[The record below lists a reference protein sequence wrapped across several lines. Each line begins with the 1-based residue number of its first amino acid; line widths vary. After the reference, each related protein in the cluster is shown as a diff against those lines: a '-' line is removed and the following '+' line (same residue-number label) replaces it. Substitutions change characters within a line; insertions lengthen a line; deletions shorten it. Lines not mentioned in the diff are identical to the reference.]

1 MLTST
6 GELQRSK
13 GEHLTEER
21 LIKTAE
27 RVREH
32 GEVFTPHWIVEKMLD
47 QRELREAVSSLSTTV
62 LEPAAGEGAFLTEI
76 LSRKLDLASSKS
88 DSIEDFEQN
97 SLIALTSL
105 YGIELLV
112 DNTELL
118 VMHMY
123 RVFYQEYLRQI
134 SKYHASEN
142 KKVVKS
148 ALTILK
154 VNLVQG
160 DALTGKNKNGD
171 DIIFSEWTLLPLK
184 RGVQKIQRTEYTLD
198 AIKTNGPS
206 VDGQPQVHGSEEL
219 TLFDLDEEPVEIK
232 PRKFEPV
239 PLFDIFREKH
249 VSE

>member
-1 MLTST
+1 M
-6 GELQRSK
+6 SK
-13 GEHLTEER
+13 ER
-21 LIKTAE
+21 LIKSNR

-32 GEVFTPHWIVEKMLD
+32 GEVFTPHRVVMTMLD
-47 QRELREAVSSLSTTV
+47 QPEINAALNSLTATF
-62 LEPAAGEGAFLTEI
+62 LEPAAGEGAFLTEV
-76 LSRKLDLASSKS
+76 LSRKLSLASSVG

-97 SLIALTSL
+97 ALVALTSL

-123 RVFYQEYLRQI
+123 RVFYQEYLRQMN
-134 SKYHASEN
+134 KYQASEN
-142 KKVVKS
+142 KKVVRS

-154 VNLVQG
+154 ANLVQG

-184 RGVQKIQRTEYTLD
+184 RGTRKVQRTEYTFD
-198 AIKTNGPS
+198 AIRTGGPS
-206 VDGQPQVHGSEEL
+206 IDGQPQVHGSEEL
-219 TLFDLDEEPVEIK
+219 TLFDLDDEEPVEIK

>member
-1 MLTST
+1 MGDEVIIKSN
-6 GELQRSK
+6 QRVK
-13 GEHLTEER
+13 
-21 LIKTAE
+21 K
-27 RVREH
+27 H
-32 GEVFTPHWIVEKMLD
+32 GEVFTPHRVVTEMVNIP
-47 QRELREAVSSLSTTV
+47 ELQSALSTLTATF

-76 LSRKLDLASSKS
+76 LSRKLDLASSMS
-88 DSIEDFEQN
+88 DSIEDFERN

-118 VMHMY
+118 VIHMY
-123 RVFYQEYLRQI
+123 RVFYQKYLRQMD
-134 SKYHASEN
+134 KYQASEN

-171 DIIFSEWTLLPLK
+171 DIIFSEWTLLPVK
-184 RGVQKIQRTEYTLD
+184 RGIQKIQRTEYTLD
-198 AIKTNGPS
+198 AIRTNGPS

>member
-1 MLTST
+1 MS
-6 GELQRSK
+6 
-13 GEHLTEER
+13 EER
-21 LIKTAE
+21 LIKSVR
-27 RVREH
+27 RVKEH
-32 GEVFTPHWIVEKMLD
+32 GEVFTPKRVVKVMID
-47 QRELREAVSSLSTTV
+47 QPELQKALHSLTATF

-76 LSRKLDLASSKS
+76 LSRKLNLASSMS
-88 DSIEDFEQN
+88 DSIEDFERN

-123 RVFYQEYLRQI
+123 RVFYQEYLRQMG
-134 SKYHASEN
+134 KYQASEK

-184 RGVQKIQRTEYTLD
+184 RGAQ
-198 AIKTNGPS
+198 N
-206 VDGQPQVHGSEEL
+206 
-219 TLFDLDEEPVEIK
+219 
-232 PRKFEPV
+232 
-239 PLFDIFREKH
+239 
-249 VSE
+249 

>member
-1 MLTST
+1 MS
-6 GELQRSK
+6 
-13 GEHLTEER
+13 EER
-21 LIKTAE
+21 LIKS
-27 RVREH
+27 VRRFKEH
-32 GEVFTPHWIVEKMLD
+32 GEVFTPKRVVKVMID
-47 QRELREAVSSLSTTV
+47 QPELQKALYSLTATF

-76 LSRKLDLASSKS
+76 LSRKLDLASSMS
-88 DSIEDFEQN
+88 DSIADFERN

-123 RVFYQEYLRQI
+123 RVFYQEYLRQMG
-134 SKYHASEN
+134 KYQASEK

-184 RGVQKIQRTEYTLD
+184 RGAQKIQRTEYTLD

>member
-1 MLTST
+1 M
-6 GELQRSK
+6 
-13 GEHLTEER
+13 ER
-21 LIKTAE
+21 LIKSSQ
-27 RVREH
+27 RVKNH
-32 GEVFTPHWIVEKMLD
+32 GEVFTPHRVVALMLD
-47 QRELREAVSSLSTTV
+47 QPEIKQALSSLTTTF

-76 LSRKLDLASSKS
+76 LSRKLALASQLS
-88 DSIEDFEQN
+88 DSIEAFEQKA
-97 SLIALTSL
+97 LIALTSL

-154 VNLVQG
+154 ANLVQG

-171 DIIFSEWTLLPLK
+171 DIVFSEWTLLPVK
-184 RGVQKIQRTEYTLD
+184 RGVQKVQRTEYTLE
-198 AIKTNGPS
+198 AIRTDGPS
-206 VDGQPQVHGSEEL
+206 LDGQPQVHGSEEL
-219 TLFDLDEEPVEIK
+219 TLFDLEEDPEKIT
-232 PRKFEPV
+232 PDKFEPV
-239 PLFDIFREKH
+239 PLLEIFREKH
-249 VSE
+249 VPE

>member
-1 MLTST
+1 MDN
-6 GELQRSK
+6 
-13 GEHLTEER
+13 ER
-21 LIKTAE
+21 LIKSSS
-27 RVREH
+27 RVKAH
-32 GEVFTPHWIVEKMLD
+32 GEVFTPKRIVTLMLD
-47 QRELREAVSSLSTTV
+47 QPELQEPLHSLSATF

-76 LSRKLDLASSKS
+76 LSRKLALASQLS
-88 DSIEDFEQN
+88 DSIEAFEQKA
-97 SLIALTSL
+97 LIALTSL

-154 VNLVQG
+154 ANLVQG

-171 DIIFSEWTLLPLK
+171 DIVFSEWTLLPVK
-184 RGVQKIQRTEYTLD
+184 RGVQKVQRTEYTLD

-239 PLFDIFREKH
+239 PLLDIFREKH

>member
-1 MLTST
+1 MS
-6 GELQRSK
+6 E
-13 GEHLTEER
+13 EHL
-21 LIKTAE
+21 IKSNK
-27 RVREH
+27 RVKEH
-32 GEVFTPHWIVEKMLD
+32 GEVFTPKRVVKLMLN
-47 QRELREAVSSLSTTV
+47 QHELYGALHSLTATF

-76 LSRKLDLASSKS
+76 LSRKLELANHMSSDIKG
-88 DSIEDFEQN
+88 FEQN
-97 SLIALTSL
+97 ALIALTSL

-123 RVFYQEYLRQI
+123 QVFYQEYLRQL
-134 SKYHASEN
+134 SKYNAPEN
-142 KKVVKS
+142 NKVLKS
-148 ALTILK
+148 ALTIIK
-154 VNLVQG
+154 ANMAQG

-171 DIIFSEWTLLPLK
+171 DIIFSEWTLLPVK
-184 RGVQKIQRTEYTLD
+184 RGSQKIQRTEYTLD

>member
-1 MLTST
+1 MS
-6 GELQRSK
+6 
-13 GEHLTEER
+13 EER
-21 LIKTAE
+21 LIKSVR
-27 RVREH
+27 RVKEH
-32 GEVFTPHWIVEKMLD
+32 GEVFTPKRVVKVMID
-47 QRELREAVSSLSTTV
+47 QPELQKALHSLTATF

-76 LSRKLDLASSKS
+76 LSRKLDLASSMS
-88 DSIEDFEQN
+88 DSIADFERN

-123 RVFYQEYLRQI
+123 RVFYQEYLRQMG
-134 SKYHASEN
+134 KYQASEK

-184 RGVQKIQRTEYTLD
+184 RGAQKIQRTEYTLD

>member
-1 MLTST
+1 M
-6 GELQRSK
+6 
-13 GEHLTEER
+13 ER
-21 LIKTAE
+21 LIKSSQ
-27 RVREH
+27 RVKNH
-32 GEVFTPHWIVEKMLD
+32 GEVFTPHRVVALMLD
-47 QRELREAVSSLSTTV
+47 QPEIKQALSSLTTTF

-76 LSRKLDLASSKS
+76 LSRKLALASQLS
-88 DSIEDFEQN
+88 DSIEAFEQKA
-97 SLIALTSL
+97 LIALTSL

-154 VNLVQG
+154 ANLVQG

-171 DIIFSEWTLLPLK
+171 DIVFSEWTLLPVK
-184 RGVQKIQRTEYTLD
+184 RGVQKVQRTEYTLD

-219 TLFDLDEEPVEIK
+219 TLFDLEEDPEKIT
-232 PRKFEPV
+232 PDKFEPV
-239 PLFDIFREKH
+239 PLLEIFREKH
-249 VSE
+249 VPE

>member
-1 MLTST
+1 M
-6 GELQRSK
+6 K
-13 GEHLTEER
+13 NER
-21 LIKTAE
+21 LIKSSQ
-27 RVREH
+27 RVKDH
-32 GEVFTPHWIVEKMLD
+32 GEVFTPHRVVTLMLD
-47 QRELREAVSSLSTTV
+47 QPEIKRALNSLTATF

-76 LSRKLDLASSKS
+76 LSRKLVLASQLS
-88 DSIEDFEQN
+88 DSIEAFEQKA
-97 SLIALTSL
+97 LIALTSL

-154 VNLVQG
+154 ANLVQG

-171 DIIFSEWTLLPLK
+171 DIVFSEWTLLPVK
-184 RGVQKIQRTEYTLD
+184 RGVQKVQRTEYTLE
-198 AIKTNGPS
+198 AIRTDGPS
-206 VDGQPQVHGSEEL
+206 LDGQPQVHGSEEL
-219 TLFDLDEEPVEIK
+219 TLFDLEEDPEKIT
-232 PRKFEPV
+232 PDKFEPV
-239 PLFDIFREKH
+239 PLLEIFREKH
-249 VSE
+249 VPE

>member
-1 MLTST
+1 MS
-6 GELQRSK
+6 
-13 GEHLTEER
+13 EER
-21 LIKTAE
+21 LIKSVR
-27 RVREH
+27 RVKEH
-32 GEVFTPHWIVEKMLD
+32 GEVFTPKRVVKVMID
-47 QRELREAVSSLSTTV
+47 QPELQKALHSLTATF

-76 LSRKLDLASSKS
+76 LSRKLDLASSMS
-88 DSIEDFEQN
+88 DSIADFERN

-123 RVFYQEYLRQI
+123 RVFYQEYLRQMG
-134 SKYHASEN
+134 KYQASEK

-184 RGVQKIQRTEYTLD
+184 RGAQKIQRTEYTLD
-198 AIKTNGPS
+198 AIKTIGPS

>member
-1 MLTST
+1 M
-6 GELQRSK
+6 K
-13 GEHLTEER
+13 NER
-21 LIKTAE
+21 LIKSSQ
-27 RVREH
+27 RVKDH
-32 GEVFTPHWIVEKMLD
+32 GEVFTPHRVVTVMLD
-47 QRELREAVSSLSTTV
+47 QPEIKSALNSLTATF

-76 LSRKLDLASSKS
+76 LSRKLVLASQLS
-88 DSIEDFEQN
+88 DSIETFEQN

-123 RVFYQEYLRQI
+123 RVFYQEYLHQI

-154 VNLVQG
+154 ANLVQG

-171 DIIFSEWTLLPLK
+171 DIVFSEWTLLPVK
-184 RGVQKIQRTEYTLD
+184 RGVQKVQRTEYTLE
-198 AIKTNGPS
+198 AIRTDGPS
-206 VDGQPQVHGSEEL
+206 LDGQPQVHGSEEL
-219 TLFDLDEEPVEIK
+219 TLFDLEEDPEKIT
-232 PRKFEPV
+232 PHKFKPV
-239 PLFDIFREKH
+239 PLLEIFREKH
-249 VSE
+249 VPE

>member
-1 MLTST
+1 M
-6 GELQRSK
+6 K
-13 GEHLTEER
+13 NER
-21 LIKTAE
+21 LIKSSQ
-27 RVREH
+27 RVKDH
-32 GEVFTPHWIVEKMLD
+32 GEVFTPHRVVTLMLD
-47 QRELREAVSSLSTTV
+47 QPEIKRALNSLTATF

-76 LSRKLDLASSKS
+76 LSRKLVLASQLS
-88 DSIEDFEQN
+88 DSIEAFEQKA
-97 SLIALTSL
+97 LIALTSL

-154 VNLVQG
+154 ANLVQG

-171 DIIFSEWTLLPLK
+171 DIVFSEWTLLPVK
-184 RGVQKIQRTEYTLD
+184 RGVQKVQRTEYTLE
-198 AIKTNGPS
+198 AIRTDGPS
-206 VDGQPQVHGSEEL
+206 LDGQPQVHGSEEL
-219 TLFDLDEEPVEIK
+219 TLFDLEEDPEKIT
-232 PRKFEPV
+232 PHKFEPV
-239 PLFDIFREKH
+239 PLLEIFREKH
-249 VSE
+249 VPE

>member
-1 MLTST
+1 M
-6 GELQRSK
+6 
-13 GEHLTEER
+13 ER
-21 LIKTAE
+21 LIKSSQ
-27 RVREH
+27 RVKNH
-32 GEVFTPHWIVEKMLD
+32 GEVFTPHRVVALMLD
-47 QRELREAVSSLSTTV
+47 QPEIKQALSSLTTTF

-76 LSRKLDLASSKS
+76 LSRKLALASQLS
-88 DSIEDFEQN
+88 DSIEAFEQKA
-97 SLIALTSL
+97 LIALTSL

-154 VNLVQG
+154 ANLVQG

-171 DIIFSEWTLLPLK
+171 DIVFSEWTLLPVK
-184 RGVQKIQRTEYTLD
+184 RGVQKVQRTEYTLE
-198 AIKTNGPS
+198 AIRTDGPS
-206 VDGQPQVHGSEEL
+206 LDGQPQVHGSEEL
-219 TLFDLDEEPVEIK
+219 TLFDLEEDPEKIT
-232 PRKFEPV
+232 PDKFEPV
-239 PLFDIFREKH
+239 PLLDIFREKH
-249 VSE
+249 VPE

>member
-1 MLTST
+1 MS
-6 GELQRSK
+6 
-13 GEHLTEER
+13 EER
-21 LIKTAE
+21 LIKSVR
-27 RVREH
+27 RVKEH
-32 GEVFTPHWIVEKMLD
+32 GEVFTPKRVVKVMID
-47 QRELREAVSSLSTTV
+47 QPELQKALHSLTATF

-76 LSRKLDLASSKS
+76 LSRKLNLASSMS
-88 DSIEDFEQN
+88 DSIEDFERN

-118 VMHMY
+118 VIHMY
-123 RVFYQEYLRQI
+123 RVFYQEYLRQMD
-134 SKYHASEN
+134 KYQASEN

-171 DIIFSEWTLLPLK
+171 DIIFSEWTLLPVK
-184 RGVQKIQRTEYTLD
+184 RGIQKIQRTEYTLD
-198 AIKTNGPS
+198 AIRTNGPS

>member
-1 MLTST
+1 MS
-6 GELQRSK
+6 
-13 GEHLTEER
+13 EER
-21 LIKTAE
+21 LIKSVR
-27 RVREH
+27 RVKEH
-32 GEVFTPHWIVEKMLD
+32 GEVFTPKRVVKVMID
-47 QRELREAVSSLSTTV
+47 QPELQKALHSLTATF

-76 LSRKLDLASSKS
+76 LSRKLDLASSMS
-88 DSIEDFEQN
+88 DSIEDFERN

-123 RVFYQEYLRQI
+123 RVFYQEYLRQMG
-134 SKYHASEN
+134 KYQASEK

-184 RGVQKIQRTEYTLD
+184 RGAQKIQRTEYTLD

>member
-1 MLTST
+1 M
-6 GELQRSK
+6 K
-13 GEHLTEER
+13 NER
-21 LIKTAE
+21 LIKSSQ
-27 RVREH
+27 RVKDH
-32 GEVFTPHWIVEKMLD
+32 GEVFTPHRVVTLMLD
-47 QRELREAVSSLSTTV
+47 QPEIKRALNSLTATF

-76 LSRKLDLASSKS
+76 LSRKLVLASQLS
-88 DSIEDFEQN
+88 DSIEAFEQKA
-97 SLIALTSL
+97 LIALTSL

-154 VNLVQG
+154 ANLVQG

-171 DIIFSEWTLLPLK
+171 DIVFSEWTLLPVK
-184 RGVQKIQRTEYTLD
+184 RGVQKVQRTEYTLE
-198 AIKTNGPS
+198 AIRTDGPS
-206 VDGQPQVHGSEEL
+206 LDGQPQVHGSEEL
-219 TLFDLDEEPVEIK
+219 TLFDLEEDPEKIT
-232 PRKFEPV
+232 PHKFGPV
-239 PLFDIFREKH
+239 PLLEIFREKH
-249 VSE
+249 VPE

>member
-1 MLTST
+1 MS
-6 GELQRSK
+6 
-13 GEHLTEER
+13 EER
-21 LIKTAE
+21 LIKSVR
-27 RVREH
+27 RVKEH
-32 GEVFTPHWIVEKMLD
+32 GEVFTPKQVVKVMID
-47 QRELREAVSSLSTTV
+47 QPELQKALHSLTATF

-76 LSRKLDLASSKS
+76 LSRKLDLASSMS
-88 DSIEDFEQN
+88 DSIADFERN
-97 SLIALTSL
+97 SLIALTLL

-123 RVFYQEYLRQI
+123 RVFYQEYLRQMG
-134 SKYHASEN
+134 KYQASEK

-184 RGVQKIQRTEYTLD
+184 RGAQKIQRTEYTLD

>member
-1 MLTST
+1 MS
-6 GELQRSK
+6 E
-13 GEHLTEER
+13 EHL
-21 LIKTAE
+21 IKSNK
-27 RVREH
+27 RVKEH
-32 GEVFTPHWIVEKMLD
+32 GEVFTPKRVVKLMLN
-47 QRELREAVSSLSTTV
+47 QHELYGALHSLTATF

-76 LSRKLDLASSKS
+76 LSRKLELANHMSSDIKG
-88 DSIEDFEQN
+88 FEQN
-97 SLIALTSL
+97 ALIALTSL

-123 RVFYQEYLRQI
+123 QVFYQEYLRQL
-134 SKYHASEN
+134 SKYNAPEN
-142 KKVVKS
+142 NKVLKS
-148 ALTILK
+148 ALTIIK
-154 VNLVQG
+154 ANMAQG

-171 DIIFSEWTLLPLK
+171 DIIFSEWTLLPVK
-184 RGVQKIQRTEYTLD
+184 RGAQKIQRTEYTLD

>member
-1 MLTST
+1 MS
-6 GELQRSK
+6 E
-13 GEHLTEER
+13 EHL
-21 LIKTAE
+21 IKSNK
-27 RVREH
+27 RVKEH
-32 GEVFTPHWIVEKMLD
+32 GEVFTPKRVVKLMLN
-47 QRELREAVSSLSTTV
+47 QHELYGALHSLTATF

-76 LSRKLDLASSKS
+76 LSRKLELANHMSSDIKG
-88 DSIEDFEQN
+88 FEQN
-97 SLIALTSL
+97 ALIALTSL

-123 RVFYQEYLRQI
+123 QVFYQEYLRQL
-134 SKYHASEN
+134 SKYNAPEN
-142 KKVVKS
+142 NKVLKS
-148 ALTILK
+148 ALTIIK
-154 VNLVQG
+154 ANMAQG

-171 DIIFSEWTLLPLK
+171 DIIFSEWTLLPVK
-184 RGVQKIQRTEYTLD
+184 RGVQKVQRTEYTLD

>member
-1 MLTST
+1 M
-6 GELQRSK
+6 K
-13 GEHLTEER
+13 NER
-21 LIKTAE
+21 LIKSSQ
-27 RVREH
+27 RVKDH
-32 GEVFTPHWIVEKMLD
+32 GEVFTPHRVVTVMLD
-47 QRELREAVSSLSTTV
+47 QPEIKSALNSLTATF

-76 LSRKLDLASSKS
+76 LSRKLVLASQLS
-88 DSIEDFEQN
+88 DSIETFEQN

-123 RVFYQEYLRQI
+123 RV

-154 VNLVQG
+154 ANLVQG

-171 DIIFSEWTLLPLK
+171 DIVFSEWTLLPVK
-184 RGVQKIQRTEYTLD
+184 RGVQKVQRTEYTLE
-198 AIKTNGPS
+198 AIRTDGPS
-206 VDGQPQVHGSEEL
+206 LDGQPQVHGSEEL
-219 TLFDLDEEPVEIK
+219 TLFDLEEDPEKIT
-232 PRKFEPV
+232 PHKFKPV
-239 PLFDIFREKH
+239 PLLEIFREKH
-249 VSE
+249 VPE